1 VADEGK
7 KLRRFL
13 NLGGKGAGATGQ
25 GASSSEEVLPGQ
37 DDAVLSDAVIG
48 LEPLPVVRERTVVM
62 RAVGL
67 TKIYSAISERGGSGR
82 EALELFR
89 GLDLRVHAGEMV
101 AIVGESGAGK
111 SSLLHLL
118 AALDTPT
125 AGEVWCGESRL
136 SSFTPRQA
144 AEFRNRDVGYVWQF
158 HYLLPEFSAVEN
170 VAMPLLARGMRRA
183 GALERAAF
191 WLGEVGLSDRTKNR
205 SGELSGGEQQRVS
218 LARALVTEPKILLA
232 DEPTGDLDDRTAEA
246 VFGLIQR
253 LHEAHGLTS
262 VLVTHNLEFARR
274 CDRVLRLRKGQLES
288 AESLAG

>member
-1 VADEGK
+1 LIDPNEGDV
-7 KLRRFL
+7 RFE
-13 NLGGKGAGATGQ
+13 NEGT
-25 GASSSEEVLPGQ
+25 
-37 DDAVLSDAVIG
+37 
-48 LEPLPVVRERTVVM
+48 LEPLPLVQERTVVM

-67 TKIYSAISERGGSGR
+67 TKTYAAVASSSGLAR
-82 EALELFR
+82 PALELFR
-89 GLDLRVHAGEMV
+89 GLDMKVHAGEMV

-125 AGEVWCGESRL
+125 AGDVWCGESRL

-158 HYLLPEFSAVEN
+158 HYLLPEFSALEN

-183 GALERAAF
+183 EALEKARF
-191 WLGEVGLSDRTKNR
+191 WLGEVGLGDRAEHR

-218 LARALVTEPKILLA
+218 LARALVGVPRLLLA
-232 DEPTGDLDDRTAEA
+232 VDPTGDLVGKSAEV
-246 VFGLIQR
+246 VFSLIQR

-262 VLVTHNLEFARR
+262 VLVTHNLEFAER
-274 CDRVLRLRKGQLES
+274 CDRVLRLREGQLLMANQS
-288 AESLAG
+288 TTC